1 MSEPHYAELDMFEA
15 DLKAAVIKIAKRERW
30 LVHHT
35 ANRQG
40 SRNSAK
46 GSGVPDLIMAHP
58 GGRLILAELKKQK
71 AKLEPLQEQ
80 WQFALERCPGI
91 EYYVWRPSDLP
102 DIDRILGG
110 TQ

>member
-1 MSEPHYAELDMFEA
+1 MTAPDPEMPEA

-80 WQFALERCPGI
+80 WREALLEHPGI
-91 EYYVWRPSDLP
+91 EYYVWRPADLA

-110 TQ
+110 TP